1 MSKNQLP
8 KTQQQF
14 VENMA
19 NPAVK
24 NQTQAYQLAYDCS
37 YNTARAN
44 APRLLANACI
54 SQAIEHRKQRAIAHS
69 RVTPEEVLGN
79 AAFQMRSSID
89 DVLDDEGF
97 FNIERARET
106 GAADLIKKY
115 KETIRTIH
123 KEIGETEIIK
133 TVEVELLP
141 NQDARKEVANYIGLE
156 KFAPPPPDVEHYVT
170 ITRSVAEKNGVSL
183 EEVFKILVKNNSYPE
198 GIVKAVGQQLL
209 GDGKSV
215 TELAVAN
222 SF

>member
-89 DVLDDEGF
+89 DVLDDEGSF
-97 FNIERARET
+97 DIRRARET
-106 GAADLIKKY
+106 GVIDLVKKH
-115 KETIRTIH
+115 KETTRTNYD
-123 KEIGETEIIK
+123 KNGGYEVIK
-133 TVEVELLP
+133 TVEVEILN
-141 NQDARKEVANYIGLE
+141 NQDGRKEVANYIGLANFAE
-156 KFAPPPPDVEHYVT
+156 KPKQDAEFFAQLILDY
-170 ITRSVAEKNGVSL
+170 VAETNADIRDVIAIAVKYNRIPP
-183 EEVFKILVKNNSYPE
+183 ELVE
-198 GIVKAVGQQLL
+198 DVKRALL
-209 GDGKSV
+209 GDGS
-215 TELAVAN
+215 N
-222 SF
+222 Q